1 MILPKDYLKEGF
13 HWTINEDFKADYD
26 DALIAILLE
35 DDDDLQPVDWYFFS
49 TREEAEKYIKEDY
62 ARQGVEC
69 PEWI

>member
-1 MILPKDYLKEGF
+1 MILPKDYLKKGF

-49 TREEAEKYIKEDY
+49 TREEVEDY
-62 ARQGVEC
+62 IREDYSRQGVEC
-69 PEWI
+69 PEWV

>member
-1 MILPKDYLKEGF
+1 MELPKDYLKKGF

-26 DALIAILLE
+26 TTLIAILLE

-62 ARQGVEC
+62 SRQGVEC